1 MQIKS
6 AQQAR
11 LSAAFPLS
19 IRAKIIIVIKNGL
32 SSIVASQKSVLRPAQ
47 HKLFDS
53 CVLFFCF
60 ELKKHINATMLQ
72 TKTGLIVTGKET
84 AKMDRK
90 TDTGETSEMVEKTSA
105 KKDEKELKKTNKK
118 LHIVLDI
125 DGTLMSHAFIDKP
138 HSNGK
143 SSSGAF
149 FYYRPGL
156 ISFLDYCVEHCASVS
171 IWTAACKEWMHD
183 FIQSLPVRFHKIFLF
198 TWHVNRCTYT
208 VRRTGLMKTRM
219 FILKRLSKVWKKK
232 WAQKAAM
239 NRHNTIIVEDTP
251 SNCLDNYGNAI
262 YVPAYRWCVEQ
273 EDTILPRLQTYLT
286 DLATKKSV
294 RSIEK
299 RGWISE

>member
-1 MQIKS
+1 M
-6 AQQAR
+6 R
-11 LSAAFPLS
+11 LS
-19 IRAKIIIVIKNGL
+19 
-32 SSIVASQKSVLRPAQ
+32 
-47 HKLFDS
+47 
-53 CVLFFCF
+53 
-60 ELKKHINATMLQ
+60 INHTQTANHRLGPFLLQ
-72 TKTGLIVTGKET
+72 TWSNFWIT
-84 AKMDRK
+84 A
-90 TDTGETSEMVEKTSA
+90 
-105 KKDEKELKKTNKK
+105 
-118 LHIVLDI
+118 
-125 DGTLMSHAFIDKP
+125 
-138 HSNGK
+138 
-143 SSSGAF
+143 SSTAHLYQSG
-149 FYYRPGL
+149 RRR
-156 ISFLDYCVEHCASVS
+156 
-171 IWTAACKEWMHD
+171 KEWMHE